1 MPEEGYFLRPVS
13 RRFVESEIT
22 YVGCEITLHLLRPT
36 DKQRHSLGVREAK
49 IDVLL
54 SCRRSSPARCACG
67 SAELGRV
74 LALVALQAVRE
85 EWIQGGH
92 RVRAV
97 RMLLLYLV
105 YLAVFTLSAVL
116 NSGRNMP
123 HGYHLTT

>member
-1 MPEEGYFLRPVS
+1 MREEGYFLRPVS

-22 YVGCEITLHLLRPT
+22 YFGCEITLRLPIDNVFTWLSRGSILCAVELPT
-36 DKQRHSLGVREAK
+36 LNT
-49 IDVLL
+49 
-54 SCRRSSPARCACG
+54 SPARCACG
-67 SAELGRV
+67 SAELGRAR
-74 LALVALQAVRE
+74 ALVALQAVRE